1 MKILRIGGKN
11 LASLAGEFL
20 VDFESEPLASSG
32 LFAISGP
39 TGAGKSTLLDALCLA
54 LYDATPRLLK
64 RAGSQLPD
72 VGGDTVSALDP
83 RTLLRRGA
91 AEAWA
96 EVDFA
101 GNDDIRYRAR
111 WSVRR
116 AYGKPGGALQP
127 SKMTL
132 HRLPELDPLGGTKT
146 EVAAE
151 IVQRIGLSFEQFTRA
166 VLLAQNEFSA
176 FLKTDENER
185 GELLETLTGTT
196 IYSDISRRAF
206 ERYRAEQERTRTLTA
221 KLANQAPMPPEERE
235 KLEAERVNAELALE
249 AVDARRA
256 ALEGELR
263 WHQEAAKLERSEALA
278 VDALAAAQGA
288 QQEASGRRQRL
299 ATLDAVQ
306 PARALVAEVL
316 RLQDEHKAAV
326 ESAAKHESALATA
339 LDARRQAVLDVDAA
353 LAAVEAAETS
363 LRCAAPQLDAGKAL
377 DAAIAAL
384 APAHGQA
391 SSALE
396 AARAEARQ
404 ARTVHAAK
412 AAEHETAKGQRE
424 RAVGWL
430 ALHARLEPMAAQWP
444 RWDKLLAQAAHAVAA
459 EAAAAN
465 ALATVSGQA
474 RQAAEHE
481 QAAVLALTE
490 ATRRLDALDTAR
502 REAMAVLEAADPQ
515 ALDTERQALDIRRE
529 SLAAAEKAWT
539 ALVTTRQEYADTA
552 GELDRVDTA
561 RAGASRLLEEARSA
575 APALMAALQQAE
587 KSLGAAELACAAN
600 VEQLRATLDDE
611 APCPVCG
618 SHEHPYRDVGRQD
631 VLRNMLANLRA
642 EVGDC
647 RARLRDNEAVQ
658 AAQAA
663 TLAATSDRLTALQRE
678 RTTLRRVLDEL
689 EAEWAAQPLAA
700 EVPAAEGQDDTV
712 RRAWFAETR
721 DGLRAA
727 VAALDGRAAA
737 QRRAAQA
744 RDAAQVAYDKAQ
756 QEHARLRQA
765 LDGARE
771 AGARLQAELRAMS
784 VQQEAIAGQLAGWL
798 AELDPVLSGAC
809 GDGWQDAW
817 RRQPAAWRE
826 GRAQEAA
833 QWQEQTAQQTR
844 SAAAAATLEAE
855 VAGALDRI
863 TQADRHGAGV
873 AAEFNR
879 IDGELKDKRAR
890 RLALWNGR
898 QLAEVEQ
905 ELQAAVGA
913 ARNHLSARQAVATET
928 AQREAS
934 ARTALAQLAGHIAIL
949 DAAGT
954 KAAAALAEWL
964 EDYRKAAFLK
974 GLDPVDDSAD
984 LGRLL
989 AVGGTWLAQ
998 ERTALGALDA
1008 QVASA
1013 TAVLAERR
1021 AQRVLHGEGAPE
1033 SGLSLET
1040 VAAAVEALTAERR
1053 AAHDLAT
1060 ELRMR
1065 IGQDDTR
1072 RMQVQAVLA
1081 EIERQQ
1087 LEEQRWGKLSELI
1100 GSSDGKKF
1108 RNYAQQFTLDV
1119 LLGYANAHLG
1129 QLARRYRLERVS
1141 HNGAPSLALMVR
1153 DQDMGGE
1160 VRSVNSLS
1168 GGESFLV
1175 SLALALGLASLSSN
1189 RVRVES
1195 LFIDEGFGSLDTETL
1210 GVAMDALDALQS
1222 LGRKVGV
1229 ISHVQEMTERIATKV
1244 LVRPAG
1250 GGSSAVVVE

>member
-1 MKILRIGGKN
+1 MRILRISGKN

-20 VDFESEPLASSG
+20 VDFETEPLASSG

-116 AYGKPGGALQP
+116 AYGKPSGALQP

-206 ERYRAEQERTRTLTA
+206 ERYRAEQERTRTLSA
-221 KLANQAPMPPEERE
+221 KLANQAPMAPDERD

-263 WHQEAAKLERSEALA
+263 WHQEAAKLERSEAQAVESLA
-278 VDALAAAQGA
+278 TAQAA
-288 QQEASGRRQRL
+288 QQEAAGRRQRL

-306 PARALVAEVL
+306 PARPQVAEVQ
-316 RLQDEHKAAV
+316 RLQEEHKAAA
-326 ESAAKHESALATA
+326 ESTGKLESALATA

-353 LAAVEAAETS
+353 LSALDAAES
-363 LRCAAPQLDAGKAL
+363 ALRAAAPQLDTAKAL

-391 SSALE
+391 SNALE

-404 ARTVHAAK
+404 ARSVHAAK

-424 RAVGWL
+424 RAAGWL

-444 RWDKLLAQAAHAVAA
+444 RWDKLLAQAAQSVALDA
-459 EAAAAN
+459 GAAT
-465 ALATVSGQA
+465 ALETVSRQA
-474 RQAAEHE
+474 RQAGAHE
-481 QAAVLALTE
+481 QAAVQALTG
-490 ATRRLDALDTAR
+490 ATQRLDALDTAR
-502 REAMAVLEAADPQ
+502 REAMAVLEAVDPQ
-515 ALDTERQALDIRRE
+515 ALDSERQALDARRE
-529 SLAAAEKAWT
+529 RLAAAEKAWT

-561 RAGASRLLEEARSA
+561 RAAAGRLLEEARGA
-575 APALMAALQQAE
+575 GPVLTAALQQAE
-587 KSLGAAELACAAN
+587 KSLAAAELACASN
-600 VEQLRATLDDE
+600 VEQLRASLHDE

-618 SHEHPYRDVGRQD
+618 SHQHPYRDDGRED
-631 VLRNMLANLRA
+631 MLHAMLANLRA
-642 EVGDC
+642 EVGNC

-663 TLAATSDRLTALQRE
+663 TLAASSDRLAGLQRE
-678 RTTLRRVLDEL
+678 RGTLRKLLDEL

-700 EVPAAEGQDDTV
+700 EVPAAEGQDDTL
-712 RRAWFAETR
+712 RRAWFADAREAS
-721 DGLRAA
+721 RAA
-727 VAALDGRAAA
+727 AAALDGRVAAL
-737 QRRAAQA
+737 RRAAQA
-744 RDAAQVAYDKAQ
+744 RDAAQAAYDKAQ
-756 QEHARLRQA
+756 QEHAGLRQA
-765 LDGARE
+765 LDSARE
-771 AGARLQAELRAMS
+771 ASARLQAELRAAA
-784 VQQEAIAGQLAGWL
+784 VQRDAVAAQLAGLL
-798 AELDPVLSGAC
+798 AELDPVLSHAC
-809 GDGWQDAW
+809 GDGWQEAW
-817 RRQPAAWRE
+817 RRQSAAWRE
-826 GRAQEAA
+826 SRAQEAA
-833 QWQEQTAQQTR
+833 QWQQQTELLTR
-844 SAAAAATLEAE
+844 SSAALATLEAE
-855 VAGALDRI
+855 LAGALDRI
-863 TQADRHGAGV
+863 AQADRHGAGV

-879 IDGELKDKRAR
+879 IDAELKDKRAQ

-898 QLAEVEQ
+898 PVAEVEQ

-913 ARNHLSARQAVATET
+913 ARNHLAARQAAATET

-934 ARTALAQLAGHIAIL
+934 ARSALAQLAEHIAHL
-949 DAAGT
+949 DAAGV
-954 KAAAALAEWL
+954 KAAAALADWL
-964 EDYRKAAFLK
+964 EDYRRSAFIK
-974 GLDPVDDSAD
+974 GLDPIEDSAE

-998 ERTALGALDA
+998 ERSALGALDA

-1021 AQRVLHGEGAPE
+1021 AQRGLHAEGAPE

-1040 VAAAVEALTAERR
+1040 VAAAVEALTSERR

-1072 RMQVQAVLA
+1072 RVQAQAVLA

-1195 LFIDEGFGSLDTETL
+1195 LFIDEGFGSLDTDTL